1 MLSFRRLFTRR
12 ENGQSQLLFI
22 GFSGDILF
30 PLFMR
35 KKEISTGADSGN
47 HFAPKG
53 CRVVLF
59 RTKLI
64 GGSNLTSSSNGCGLR
79 ECFSFPVGVRLES
92 FFIIL

>member
-22 GFSGDILF
+22 GFTGDILF
-30 PLFMR
+30 PLFMSP
-35 KKEISTGADSGN
+35 KDISTGADSGN

-59 RTKLI
+59 RTQLI
-64 GGSNLTSSSNGCGLR
+64 GGSHFFNGCGLR
-79 ECFSFPVGVRLES
+79 EFFSFPVGVRLES

>member
-1 MLSFRRLFTRR
+1 MQARGRNAFFPKVIYYKIKGPCYYLW
-12 ENGQSQLLFI
+12 LLR
-22 GFSGDILF
+22 DLF
-30 PLFMR
+30 PLFMSP
-35 KKEISTGADSGN
+35 KEISTGADSGN

-64 GGSNLTSSSNGCGLR
+64 GVLYLFNGCGLR